1 MKLSNKQPRILYIED
16 DPKSRLIIR
25 KLLESVGC
33 VVFEAEDGR
42 EGLEKAYSVNPDAVL
57 VDIMLPLM
65 DGLEVTRKIRDNE
78 ETAHIPIIAV
88 TAKAMAGDREHILA
102 AGCDDYIAKPI
113 NIPELLEKLSKV
125 LKREFSFRKQGQ
137 QKKSVQNPSSKTVLV
152 VDDTEKNVIVLEKV
166 LTSEGYTVLTAHNGK
181 AALEVLETN
190 PVDLIISDIAMPVMD
205 GYQLCYEV
213 MRTEHGKCRFIFYSS
228 HYSNKDEVDFGL
240 ALGADHYLVR
250 PLAIQKLVA
259 VVTDVFQRDKNPF
272 HQMSREEFSRL
283 RDTLLTSK
291 IVEIAPQTE
300 PFRDVGAA
308 ETVDPGRSY
317 LVEEKTPEK
326 SYKIFLKQLSHGF
339 QGLLITRTH
348 PRFIR
353 DQYNLEK
360 TPFIWL
366 STTPSEEFKSTTDLT
381 EISLSVKHFVSQA
394 DKSIILL
401 DGYEFLASKMGF
413 RSMLQF
419 LQSLNE
425 FLSSRNSILIVPVDP
440 ETLEQKE
447 RSILER
453 ELTPLS

>member
-1 MKLSNKQPRILYIED
+1 
-16 DPKSRLIIR
+16 
-25 KLLESVGC
+25 

-65 DGLEVTRKIRDNE
+65 DGLEVTRKIRERE
-78 ETAHIPIIAV
+78 ETANIPIIAV

-125 LKREFSFRKQGQ
+125 LKREFSFKKQGQ
-137 QKKSVQNPSSKTVLV
+137 QQKKPVPDPSSKTVLV

-166 LTSEGYTVLTAHNGK
+166 FTSEGYTVLTAHNGK
-181 AALEVLETN
+181 AALEVLETH

-213 MRTEHGKCRFIFYSS
+213 MRTEHRKCRFIFYSS

-250 PLAIQKLVA
+250 PLAIQKLIT
-259 VVTDVFQRDKNPF
+259 VVKDVFHRDRNPF

-300 PFRDVGAA
+300 PFKDVGAA
-308 ETVDPGRSY
+308 ETVNPGRSY

-326 SYKIFLKQLSHGF
+326 SYRIFLKQLSTEF

-348 PRFIR
+348 PRFVR
-353 DQYNLEK
+353 NQYNLEK

-381 EISLSVKHFVSQA
+381 EISLSVKHFVSQT

-401 DGYEFLASKMGF
+401 DGYEYLASKMGF